1 MAISTEQDLES
12 KFLDSYEGLNPAQK
26 EAVDSTE
33 GPVMV
38 IAGPG
43 TGKTQILAMR
53 IANILRNPD
62 LQCSPQNILALTFT
76 ESGVTAMRN
85 RLISIVGTDAYYV
98 RIHTFHSSC
107 NEVIKENPDKFLT
120 IKPIADL
127 ERIQIFN
134 SIIDELDPTSPVK
147 PFGEPYLYRG
157 DLISLVQELKR
168 ESISPDQVYNAIIEL
183 ETFFNLNQD
192 LIEDF
197 ISRNARSIK
206 EEDCNKFLEELFVRN
221 QESKFTALIQDFYQ
235 RADRITTFKNLVKD
249 YFQKNLKQFPKQKE
263 LVHVYR
269 EYQKHLRSN
278 KLYDFEDMILR
289 VINQF
294 ENDPDLLAEY
304 QEESLYILADEY
316 QDTNAAQNKILE
328 LLTKSPEGYQKNP
341 NIFVVGD
348 DDQSIYRFQGASLE
362 NIIHFYKTF
371 EEHVKLIVLTENYRS
386 QQNILD
392 LANTAIDQNEAR
404 ISKLIPKINKAL
416 NSAGEAANYATK
428 PIKLIKAQT
437 YEDELKYIAEQIK
450 ALTDN
455 GCKASE
461 IAILFRENKEAEQI
475 MNLLAR
481 LGIRSRIDAGDNILE
496 DRQVQQLLDLLR
508 VINKPESNSALLF
521 NLMNYQFITQSED
534 FKDISIKDIFDANR
548 LRPRKT
554 DEEAQT
560 FIDTLLKSHKFK
572 DWAEKIITYTQLAAN
587 IKLDILVERIIKDF
601 AYLDFVLKSDSYT
614 SSINKLDALFN
625 EIKVCVEMQQRRHP
639 EEACPERSVR
649 IRTSSQPTLD
659 DLIKHLDLI
668 HNNGLKITS
677 RNIKAEG
684 DYVRLMTAHRSKGL
698 EFDHVFLLNCR
709 DKLWGNKVARAK
721 LKLPPNLVEETA
733 PLLVDNKNEDDR
745 RLFYVAMTRAKKEL
759 YLSYHCKN
767 SNNNDLVPSLFIT
780 DLQASERVEAIELEP
795 QLEQEQKLP
804 LRFQEAEDF
813 AITEAKEYIDSLLS
827 NYKLSITHLNN
838 YLNCPRKFFYQN
850 LLRVPQAKN
859 RHASFGTAV
868 HAALFDFE
876 TSLRGV
882 ERRSNPDDEL
892 KLLLTSFE
900 DHLKDEYLPE
910 QEHKD
915 VLGIGEEALTSY
927 YKQYQANFGSKLE
940 LEYDFGNKGINLD
953 GIELTGKLD
962 KIEILNDSNEVK
974 VIDYK
979 TGNPDGKSTAL
990 KAGGDYHRQIVFYQ
1004 LLCELGLREGL
1015 AKFKMLNGEID
1026 FIQQSKTKGFVR
1038 KTIEVR
1044 HEDLEE
1050 LKAQIK
1056 TMHGAILAHE
1066 FGKTDDTDSC
1076 QLCSFKNI
1084 CGR

>member
-1 MAISTEQDLES
+1 MVINAEREDLEA
-12 KFLDSYEGLNPAQK
+12 KFLDLYERLNPAQK
-26 EAVDSTE
+26 EAVDTTE

-85 RLISIVGTDAYYV
+85 RLISIIGTDAYYV
-98 RIHTFHSSC
+98 RIHTFHSFC
-107 NEVIKENPDKFLT
+107 NEVIKDNPDKFLT
-120 IKPIADL
+120 IKSISDL
-127 ERIQIFN
+127 EKIQIFN
-134 SIIDELDPTSPVK
+134 SIIDDLDPTSPLK

-168 ESISPDQVYNAIIEL
+168 ESISPDQVYQAIIEL
-183 ETFFNLNQD
+183 ETFFNLNQN
-192 LIEDF
+192 LLEDF

-206 EEDCNKFLEELFVRN
+206 EEDCNKFIEELYVKN
-221 QESKFTALIQDFYQ
+221 QSSKFVALIQDFYQ
-235 RADRITTFKNLVKD
+235 RADRITTFKNLIKD
-249 YFQKNLKQFPKQKE
+249 FYEKNLKLFPKQKE

-269 EYQKHLRSN
+269 EYQKILRGS

-294 ENDPDLLAEY
+294 ENDRELLAEY

-328 LLTKSPEGYQKNP
+328 LLSKTPEGYQKNP
-341 NIFVVGD
+341 NLFVVGD

-362 NIIHFYKTF
+362 NIIHFYKSF

-392 LANTAIDQNEAR
+392 LAETSINQNEAR
-404 ISKLIPKINKAL
+404 ISNLIPAINKGL
-416 NSAGEAANYATK
+416 NAAGDHSAK
-428 PIKLIKAQT
+428 PIKLVSAQT
-437 YEDELKYIAEQIK
+437 HEDELKYIANQIK
-450 ALTDN
+450 SLTDS
-455 GCKASE
+455 GTKSSE
-461 IAILFRENKEAEQI
+461 IAILFRENKEAEEI

-481 LGIRSRIDAGDNILE
+481 LGIRSRIDSGDNILE
-496 DRQVQQLLDLLR
+496 DRSIQQLLDLLK

-534 FKDISIKDIFDANR
+534 FKDIKVKDIFDANR
-548 LRPRKT
+548 MRPRSD
-554 DEEAQT
+554 DEPQA
-560 FIDTLLKSHKFK
+560 FINTLLSSHKFK
-572 DWAEKIITYTQLAAN
+572 NWAEKIIYYTQLAAN
-587 IKLDILVERIIKDF
+587 MKLDILVERIIKDF
-601 AYLDFVLKSDSYT
+601 GYLDFVLKSDNYT
-614 SSINKLDALFN
+614 SAINKLDALFS
-625 EIKVCVEMQQRRHP
+625 EIKVCTEMQQRYG
-639 EEACPERSVR
+639 AAQTVN
-649 IRTSSQPTLD
+649 IN

-668 HNNGLKITS
+668 DNNGLKIAS

-698 EFDHVFLLNCR
+698 EFEHVFLLNCR
-709 DKLWGNKVARAK
+709 DKLWGNKASRAK

-733 PLLVDNKNEDDR
+733 PLLLDNKNEDER

-759 YLSYHCKN
+759 HLSYHIKN
-767 SNNNDLVPSLFIT
+767 SANKDQVPSLFIT
-780 DLQASERVEAIELEP
+780 ELLNHDLVERIELTP
-795 QLEQEQKLP
+795 QIEAEGSIP
-804 LRFQEAEDF
+804 LRFIEPEDF
-813 AITEAKEYIDSLLS
+813 AITEAKEYIDTLLA

-850 LLRVPQAKN
+850 LLRVPSAKN
-859 RHASFGTAV
+859 RHASFGTAI
-868 HAALFDFE
+868 HAALFDFL
-876 TSLRGV
+876 TSLRAK
-882 ERRSNPDDEL
+882 RSNPEEQL
-892 KLLLTSFE
+892 TILLDSFRQ
-900 DHLKDEYLPE
+900 HLEEEFLSE

-915 VLGIGEEALTSY
+915 VLGIGIEALTNY
-927 YKQYQANFGSKLE
+927 YNQYQSSFGTKLE
-940 LEYDFGNKGINLD
+940 LEYDFGNRGINID

-974 VIDYK
+974 VVDYK
-979 TGNPDGKSTAL
+979 TGNPDGKSADL
-990 KAGGDYHRQIVFYQ
+990 KPGGDYHRQIVFYQ
-1004 LLCELGLREGL
+1004 LLCDLGLRAGL
-1015 AKFKMLNGEID
+1015 SKFKMLSGEID

-1038 KTIEVR
+1038 KTIEVN

-1050 LKAQIK
+1050 LKSQIK
-1056 TMHGAILAHE
+1056 TMHAGILAHE
-1066 FGKTDDTDSC
+1066 FGKTDDLDKC
-1076 QLCSFKNI
+1076 QTCAFKNI